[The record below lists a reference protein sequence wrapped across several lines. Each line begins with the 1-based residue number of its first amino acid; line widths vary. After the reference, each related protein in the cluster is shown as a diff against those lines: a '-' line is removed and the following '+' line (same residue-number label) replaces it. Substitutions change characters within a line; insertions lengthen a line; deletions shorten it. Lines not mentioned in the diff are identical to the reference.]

1 MNFFTKLFDKNER
14 TIKKYREVARYVL
27 EYEKR
32 FTKEKTTALQSKV
45 NDLKKALNESLIS
58 HEEARIELYAIV
70 REIAKRTIGLRPF
83 DVQIVGA
90 VALDNGEVAEMK
102 TGEGKTLVATMPV
115 TLNALYKK
123 GVHMV
128 TVNDY
133 LARRDAMWMAPIYL
147 SLGLTVGVINNQSVT
162 YQVVWEDESSAVEAL
177 NTDQTIW
184 PSDLDVEV
192 PKAVQLNSKGFEVFK
207 TKLVEI
213 DRRDVYKLDIVYG
226 TNNEFGFDYLR
237 DNLVY
242 SIDAKSQPTHFYAI
256 IDEVDSILI
265 DEARTPLIISGP
277 SQGNEII
284 YSKFAKLIK
293 KFQKDEDFE
302 IDEKS
307 RSCTL
312 TDKGIA
318 KVEKLL
324 GIDNLYDPSN
334 IDNLYHINN
343 ALIAHYLYKNEV
355 DYIVTEDS
363 ELVIVDSFTGRLMPG
378 RRFSGGLHQALEAKE
393 NVKVREESVTY
404 ASITFQNFFRMY
416 DKLAGMTGT
425 AKTEEEEFEQ
435 IYHMDVLVIPT
446 NKPVVREDND
456 DEIYRTVGEKY
467 RAIIDQIKACYDLGQ
482 PVLVGTTSIEK
493 SELVS
498 HALNKM
504 GLEHEVLNA
513 KYHEREAEII
523 SHAGEEKAITI
534 ATNMAGRGTDI
545 KLSSGVTEKGG
556 LYVIGTERHEARRI
570 DNQLRGRSG
579 RQGDPGESKFFLSVE
594 DDLVRVFGGER
605 IGKIMDALK
614 LNEGEPIHH
623 PMLTSLIEKA
633 QKKVEGMHFAMRK
646 YLLELDTIMDS
657 QRKAIYEHRDW
668 ILEEDD
674 ISSHLKEI
682 YEDVVNRRVASFTVN
697 SDWDIEGLKKSFR
710 IFNIDTGFLKLDK
723 YNTVEELENDCFNK
737 LYNAYLEKKE
747 EIGEDFP
754 GLQKFLLLRIVD
766 ERWRKHLEST
776 EKVKEGI
783 NLRAFGQ
790 KDPKMEFKSEA
801 HRLFDEMIDSIYDDM
816 SSMLLRLVKSNTEKA
831 SKEAQKEIDSLQ
843 YTHDEIDTFNRKKR
857 RKLSQSAQ
865 ASSKK
870 KRFKVKR

>member
-284 YSKFAKLIK
+284 YSKF
-293 KFQKDEDFE
+293 
-302 IDEKS
+302 
-307 RSCTL
+307 
-312 TDKGIA
+312 
-318 KVEKLL
+318 
-324 GIDNLYDPSN
+324 
-334 IDNLYHINN
+334 H
-343 ALIAHYLYKNEV
+343 
-355 DYIVTEDS
+355 
-363 ELVIVDSFTGRLMPG
+363 
-378 RRFSGGLHQALEAKE
+378 
-393 NVKVREESVTY
+393 
-404 ASITFQNFFRMY
+404 
-416 DKLAGMTGT
+416 
-425 AKTEEEEFEQ
+425 
-435 IYHMDVLVIPT
+435 
-446 NKPVVREDND
+446 
-456 DEIYRTVGEKY
+456 
-467 RAIIDQIKACYDLGQ
+467 
-482 PVLVGTTSIEK
+482 
-493 SELVS
+493 
-498 HALNKM
+498 
-504 GLEHEVLNA
+504 
-513 KYHEREAEII
+513 
-523 SHAGEEKAITI
+523 
-534 ATNMAGRGTDI
+534 
-545 KLSSGVTEKGG
+545 
-556 LYVIGTERHEARRI
+556 
-570 DNQLRGRSG
+570 
-579 RQGDPGESKFFLSVE
+579 
-594 DDLVRVFGGER
+594 
-605 IGKIMDALK
+605 
-614 LNEGEPIHH
+614 
-623 PMLTSLIEKA
+623 
-633 QKKVEGMHFAMRK
+633 
-646 YLLELDTIMDS
+646 
-657 QRKAIYEHRDW
+657 
-668 ILEEDD
+668 
-674 ISSHLKEI
+674 KEI
-682 YEDVVNRRVASFTVN
+682 
-697 SDWDIEGLKKSFR
+697 
-710 IFNIDTGFLKLDK
+710 
-723 YNTVEELENDCFNK
+723 
-737 LYNAYLEKKE
+737 
-747 EIGEDFP
+747 
-754 GLQKFLLLRIVD
+754 
-766 ERWRKHLEST
+766 
-776 EKVKEGI
+776 
-783 NLRAFGQ
+783 
-790 KDPKMEFKSEA
+790 
-801 HRLFDEMIDSIYDDM
+801 
-816 SSMLLRLVKSNTEKA
+816 
-831 SKEAQKEIDSLQ
+831 SK
-843 YTHDEIDTFNRKKR
+843 R
-857 RKLSQSAQ
+857 
-865 ASSKK
+865 
-870 KRFKVKR
+870 